1 MAESVELPNRLA
13 ILPFRNKVLLPGAI
27 IRIRC
32 TSPSS
37 VKLVEQELWQRE
49 EKGLIGIL
57 PVRDATETTS
67 VGPTLSPGVAT
78 DSGEGSSKIHLGTS
92 DSHKFDGKNQQ
103 EFIHW
108 HTRGV
113 AARALHLSR
122 GVEKPSG
129 RVTYIVVLEGLCRF
143 SVQELSTRGTYY
155 TARIASADMT
165 KAVGGKLHI

>member
-1 MAESVELPNRLA
+1 MGETVELPNRLG

-37 VKLVEQELWQRE
+37 VKLVEQELWQKE
-49 EKGLIGIL
+49 DKGVIGIL
-57 PVRDATETTS
+57 PVRDATDTMAIGPPVLS
-67 VGPTLSPGVAT
+67 SAPGLDLGDRNPKSQVGV
-78 DSGEGSSKIHLGTS
+78 S
-92 DSHKFDGKNQQ
+92 DSHKINGKTQQ
-103 EFIHW
+103 EVIQW

-143 SVQELSTRGTYY
+143 SVQELSTRGTLYCK
-155 TARIASADMT
+155 S
-165 KAVGGKLHI
+165 LSP